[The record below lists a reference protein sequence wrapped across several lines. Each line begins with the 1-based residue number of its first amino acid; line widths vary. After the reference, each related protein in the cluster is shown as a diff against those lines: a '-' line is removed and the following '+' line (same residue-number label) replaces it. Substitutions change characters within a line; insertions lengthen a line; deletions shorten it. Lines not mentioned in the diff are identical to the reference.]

1 MSVAST
7 RTGVEDAN
15 ISIGDERLAGGTG
28 GADRSVRSPFA
39 IFMNWIYLAIAGL
52 LEIAWAIG
60 LKYTEGWT
68 RLVPSL
74 ITAALMIAS
83 FYFLSLAVRSL
94 PIGTAYAV
102 WTGIGTVGAA
112 ILGMFLFDEPKDI
125 VRVLCILLIIAG
137 IAGLK
142 ITSPN

>member
-1 MSVAST
+1 
-7 RTGVEDAN
+7 
-15 ISIGDERLAGGTG
+15 
-28 GADRSVRSPFA
+28 
-39 IFMNWIYLAIAGL
+39 MNWIYLFIAGV
-52 LEIAWAIG
+52 LEIGWAIG

-74 ITAALMIAS
+74 LTGAAMIAS
-83 FYFLSLAVRSL
+83 FYFLSLAVKSL

-112 ILGMFLFDEPKDI
+112 ILGMLIFNEPRDLSRI
-125 VRVLCILLIIAG
+125 LCILLIVAG

-142 ITSPN
+142 LTSAQ